1 MSILLPALSVDS
13 GAAHSCLWSVPVI
26 LPSCMTADVD
36 HHRTA
41 SECRALGSSQ
51 DLGPA
56 LRRGYQAPPDEAKS
70 SQIDTKAEAVDNAAA
85 RQPVTRL
92 LLCVHGIGQNLS
104 GQPVFLYRLPCW
116 QAA

>member
-1 MSILLPALSVDS
+1 MHDCLASVAPS
-13 GAAHSCLWSVPVI
+13 APSSTQVQHPPRSCG
-26 LPSCMTADVD
+26 
-36 HHRTA
+36 
-41 SECRALGSSQ
+41 CRALGSSQ

-70 SQIDTKAEAVDNAAA
+70 SQIDSKAEAVDNAAA

-104 GQPVFLYRLPCW
+104 GQPSFLHRLPSW
-116 QAA
+116 QAAQPALLLLPTCNAA